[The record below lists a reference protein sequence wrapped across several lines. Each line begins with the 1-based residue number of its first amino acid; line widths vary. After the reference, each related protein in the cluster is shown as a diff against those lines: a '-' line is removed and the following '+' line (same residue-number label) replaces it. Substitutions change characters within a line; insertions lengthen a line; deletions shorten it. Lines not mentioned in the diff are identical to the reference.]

1 MSLLAGESLSKAFND
16 QVILDDV
23 SFTIRVDD
31 RIGLVGRNGIGK
43 TTLFELL
50 AGKAEL
56 DGGSIT
62 RAKSCRIEYIE
73 QEQTDYYDSSLFD
86 FVAAARPELHEMRRR
101 IGDIETQLSYS
112 PDDEKAL
119 EDLGALQQVFEVEGG
134 FGFED
139 EIKRILLGLGFASDR
154 FSDPL
159 RHFSGGEKN
168 RAALARVL
176 AGKGTLLLLDEPTNH
191 LDIDSTIW
199 LENYLSG
206 LDKAYII
213 VSHDR
218 SFLTS
223 TVKTV
228 WEMSFGKIDTYSG
241 GFEKYLVDRDERR
254 RLHEHRYRH
263 QQEEIKRLEDYV
275 RRNMA
280 GQKSKQAKSKLKHL
294 GRIKR
299 IAKPKE
305 EVGGASIN
313 VKLSGRSFEH
323 VLSLDSVS
331 LGYNGQPVVRNVN
344 FDIYRGDKVALIGR
358 NGSGK
363 STILKALIGE
373 IEPQDGEIRLG
384 NNVDVAY
391 FDQELSDLEDSQ
403 TVIDSLWEKDT
414 GAEAG
419 TIRSALGR
427 FGFSGE
433 DSFKRVSTL
442 SGGEKTKLSL
452 ARLLYHPANFIIFDE
467 PTNHLDIDSR
477 EALEDALRSF
487 DGSFLIVSHDRHF
500 LDAVVGRTLWLH
512 DGMVRSF
519 DGNYS
524 YFREKLEEQGAE
536 RPQSQKPEKDKSEYH
551 SFKERSKARARLKKQ
566 IESTR
571 EQLRQHEAELSKLIE
586 DIDTGIPR
594 NDWEKLQ
601 DATNRKNQVEDEIL
615 NLYAT
620 LEELEQIQREDQ
632 D

>member
-23 SFTIRVDD
+23 SFTIRTED

-43 TTLFELL
+43 TTFFELL
-50 AGKAEL
+50 AGKSEL
-56 DGGSIT
+56 DAGSIN
-62 RAKSCRIEYIE
+62 RAKNCRIEYIE
-73 QEQTDYYDSSLFD
+73 QEQTEYYDDSLFD
-86 FVAAARPELHEMRRR
+86 FVAAARPELHDLRHK
-101 IGDIETQLSYS
+101 ITDLETQLSYA

-119 EDLGALQQVFEVEGG
+119 EELGQLQQLFEIEGG

-139 EIKRILLGLGFASDR
+139 EIKRILMGLGFVEER
-154 FSDPL
+154 FEEPL
-159 RHFSGGEKN
+159 RQFSGGEKN

-191 LDIDSTIW
+191 LDIDSTVW
-199 LENYLSG
+199 LEEYLKS
-206 LDKAYII
+206 LDKAYVV

-218 SFLTS
+218 SFLTA
-223 TVKTV
+223 TVNLV
-228 WEMSFGKIDTYSG
+228 WEMAFGKLDTYTG
-241 GFEKYLVDRDERR
+241 GFEKYLVDREERR

-280 GQKSKQAKSKLKHL
+280 GQKSRQAKSKLKHL
-294 GRIKR
+294 GRIQR
-299 IAKPKE
+299 IARPRDE
-305 EVGGASIN
+305 QAGASID
-313 VKLSGRSFEH
+313 VKLSGRSYEH

-331 LGYNGQPVVRNVN
+331 LGYNGQPVVRDIH
-344 FDIYRGDKVALIGR
+344 FDIYRGDKVGLIGR

-373 IEPQDGEIRLG
+373 LEPLEGEIRLG

-391 FDQELSDLEDSQ
+391 FDQELSDLDEGQ
-403 TVIDSLWEKDT
+403 TVIDSLWEKDVA
-414 GAEAG
+414 AEAG

-433 DSFKRVSTL
+433 DSFKKVSTL

-477 EALEDALRSF
+477 EALEDALRNF

-500 LDAVVGRTLWLH
+500 LDAVVDRTLWVNY
-512 DGMVRSF
+512 GRVRCF

-524 YFREKLEEQGAE
+524 YFREKIQQQALADEPE
-536 RPQSQKPEKDKSEYH
+536 KVEKDKTGYE

-566 IESTR
+566 IEQARAQIQEYET
-571 EQLRQHEAELSKLIE
+571 ELTGLVEA
-586 DIDTGIPR
+586 IDSGIPR

-601 DATNRKNQVEDEIL
+601 QATRRKNELEDEIL
-615 NLYAT
+615 NLYTT
-620 LEELEQIQREDQ
+620 LEELELLQREDE